1 MPSLSSS
8 AHPPLDDFGLVPALD
23 HLASTFREQTAMAV
37 DFEAGSDVE
46 RLPPQTET
54 ALYRI
59 VQEALTNV
67 AKHAGAT
74 RVSILVVRRG
84 DAVAAV
90 IEDDG
95 AGFDPA
101 SARDDALEL
110 AGMRERVALVDGRL
124 RIESSPEGG
133 TTIAVEV
140 PL

>member
-1 MPSLSSS
+1 M
-8 AHPPLDDFGLVPALD
+8 
-23 HLASTFREQTAMAV
+23 
-37 DFEAGSDVE
+37 
-46 RLPPQTET
+46 
-54 ALYRI
+54 
-59 VQEALTNV
+59 QEALTNV

-101 SARDDALEL
+101 TARDDALGL
-110 AGMRERVALVDGRL
+110 AGMHERVALVDGRL
-124 RIESSPEGG
+124 RIESSREGG

>member
-1 MPSLSSS
+1 
-8 AHPPLDDFGLVPALD
+8 
-23 HLASTFREQTAMAV
+23 
-37 DFEAGSDVE
+37 
-46 RLPPQTET
+46 
-54 ALYRI
+54 

-67 AKHAGAT
+67 AKHAEAT

-95 AGFDPA
+95 AGFGA
-101 SARDDALEL
+101 AAARDDALGL